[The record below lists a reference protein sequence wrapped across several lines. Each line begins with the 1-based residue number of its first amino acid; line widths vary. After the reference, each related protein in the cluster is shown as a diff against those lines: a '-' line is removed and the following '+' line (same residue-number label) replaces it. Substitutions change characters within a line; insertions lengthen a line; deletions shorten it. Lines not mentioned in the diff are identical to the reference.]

1 MISNF
6 PNLSV
11 TLPTKFSSDEGE
23 KNHINK
29 IQQDVPTNTMMIFT
43 EGSAQGNPDPTWSGV
58 VIKNPAHHS
67 SPIKLAKASYHFL
80 WHNLY
85 IISEIEAIRL
95 GADTDYAKTIYLYR
109 LSVCN

>member
-1 MISNF
+1 
-6 PNLSV
+6 
-11 TLPTKFSSDEGE
+11 
-23 KNHINK
+23 
-29 IQQDVPTNTMMIFT
+29 MMIFT

-85 IISEIEAIRL
+85 IISEIEASRL